1 MSPREQCQPDEADWY
16 MEVTYGRDVPGG
28 TETDYNYGYY
38 KGAKP
43 TRPSDLV
50 PPGFKGTRVARRTSR
65 EALTLPER

>member
-50 PPGFKGTRVARRTSR
+50 PPGFKVLESHV
-65 EALTLPER
+65 ERAGKH